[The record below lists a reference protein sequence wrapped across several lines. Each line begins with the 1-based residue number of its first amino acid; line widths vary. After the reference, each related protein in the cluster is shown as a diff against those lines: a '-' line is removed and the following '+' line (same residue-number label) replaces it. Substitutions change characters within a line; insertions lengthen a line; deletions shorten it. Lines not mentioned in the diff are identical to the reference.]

1 MNTKSPI
8 VSERGTC
15 GYVSM
20 LKNIP
25 LKKPFIFLV
34 AALALAGCESED
46 EKLEKLLVG
55 SWSCTTQLPSSAGQP
70 SGSVKMDIQYLS
82 SKKSSSQAIF
92 SLSQD
97 GVTIDLE
104 MIASGTWDIV
114 DGNLEEEITR
124 VTIMGVRGP
133 GGSFSM
139 SQLPADAQREFNT
152 FKEAFQEMA
161 GVTEIRDITE
171 TRLDLY
177 EPISRSHITCSSL

>member
-1 MNTKSPI
+1 
-8 VSERGTC
+8 
-15 GYVSM
+15 M
-20 LKNIP
+20 LDNIP
-25 LKKPFIFLV
+25 SKKSSIFLV
-34 AALALAGCESED
+34 AILALAGCESED
-46 EKLEKLLVG
+46 EKMEQLLAG
-55 SWSCTTQLPSSAGQP
+55 SWNCMMQIPASAGQP
-70 SGSVKMDIQYLS
+70 SGSVTMDIQYLS

-92 SLSQD
+92 SLAQD

-104 MIASGTWDIV
+104 MLASGTWDIV

-152 FKEAFQEMA
+152 FKEAFQEMV
-161 GVTEIRDITE
+161 GVAEIRDISE